1 MDHDID
7 FRDLFDNAPC
17 GYLVLNDKGRIVL
30 VNETLRIWLD
40 LVDDELLGKRLLDL
54 LPVAGRVFYETH
66 FAPLLRMQGF
76 FHEVAL
82 DVVRRDGTRLPVL
95 ANATQRVNAD
105 GEVKETR
112 IALFQATSRRKY
124 ERELFEANEA
134 GDQARK
140 EIETLNKALTE
151 TGRLRDEFI
160 AILGHDLRNPVAA
173 IGGGMRILSKED
185 LSSRGQQ
192 VVRLID
198 GSVARMARLIDDV
211 LDLTRGRMG
220 GGLTISGKV
229 EEDLSL
235 HLKQVVAELSTGSGR
250 RIDVETDLPEPVLVD
265 AGRIGQLVSNL
276 LGNALSHGAEDKPV
290 GLSARVVENNLVI
303 SVSNGG
309 DPIPPETIARLF
321 QPFFRGGDAAG
332 RHEQGLGLGLHIA
345 SEIAKAHGGTLSVS
359 SSIEKTTFEF
369 RMPAD
374 TEI

>member
-82 DVVRRDGTRLPVL
+82 DVVRRDATRLPVL
-95 ANATQRVNAD
+95 ANATQRVDAD
-105 GEVKETR
+105 GEVVETR

-134 GDQARK
+134 GDRARS

-198 GSVARMARLIDDV
+198 GSVARMGRLIDDV

-220 GGLTISGKV
+220 GGLTISRKV
-229 EEDLSL
+229 EEELSL

-250 RIDVETDLPEPVLVD
+250 RIDVEIDLPEPVFVD
-265 AGRIGQLVSNL
+265 AGRVGQLVSNL

-290 GLSARVVENNLVI
+290 GLSARVAGHDLII

-309 DPIPPETIARLF
+309 DPIPPETIGRLF

-359 SSIEKTTFEF
+359 SSAEKTTFEF
-369 RMPAD
+369 RMPIGA
-374 TEI
+374 EN

>member
-82 DVVRRDGTRLPVL
+82 DVVRRDATRLPVL
-95 ANATQRVNAD
+95 ANATQRVDAD
-105 GEVKETR
+105 GEVVETR

-134 GDQARK
+134 GDRARS

-198 GSVARMARLIDDV
+198 GSVARMGRLIDDV

-220 GGLTISGKV
+220 GGLTISRRL
-229 EEDLSL
+229 EEELSL

-250 RIDVETDLPEPVLVD
+250 RIDVEIDLPEPVLVD

-290 GLSARVVENNLVI
+290 GLSARLAGHDLVI

-309 DPIPPETIARLF
+309 DPIPPETIGRLF

-359 SSIEKTTFEF
+359 SSAEKTTFEF
-369 RMPAD
+369 RMPIGA
-374 TEI
+374 EN

>member
-1 MDHDID
+1 MDHDTD

-95 ANATQRVNAD
+95 ANATQRVDAD

-198 GSVARMARLIDDV
+198 GSVARMGRLIDDV

-220 GGLTISGKV
+220 GGLTISRKV

-250 RIDVETDLPEPVLVD
+250 RIDVEIDLPEPVLVD
-265 AGRIGQLVSNL
+265 AGRIDQLVSNL

-290 GLSARVVENNLVI
+290 GLSARVAGHDLVI

-309 DPIPPETIARLF
+309 DPIPPETIGRLF

-359 SSIEKTTFEF
+359 SSAEKTTFEF
-369 RMPAD
+369 RMPIGA
-374 TEI
+374 EN